1 MFEDTWEPAV
11 TDKMTGDVID
21 SQDSGSAHK
30 SADIPS
36 DLYIPQ
42 HALEIITNSFEGPL
56 DLLLYLIR
64 KNRFNVLDIPVA
76 KVAQQYAE
84 YVEVMQ
90 KIQLELAGEYL
101 AMAAT
106 LAQIKSRLLLPA
118 KESEA
123 KEEEEVDPRQELARR
138 LQIYEKFRI
147 TAKLLDS
154 HPRVGRDVF
163 ASHVRSV
170 ADRPPPRFRKV
181 PIEELVKS
189 FKQVVAATSELSVVE
204 VHKEPLS
211 VNEKTESI
219 HEMLRSV
226 KTIQFIDL
234 FDSSEGKAGIVVAFL
249 AILELIGSGKI
260 YAYQPEAEAPIH
272 LHLKE

>member
-1 MFEDTWEPAV
+1 MA
-11 TDKMTGDVID
+11 GDVID
-21 SQDSGSAHK
+21 IRDSGSAHK

-84 YVEVMQ
+84 YIEVMQ

-101 AMAAT
+101 AMAAN
-106 LAQIKSRLLLPA
+106 LAQIKSRLLLPP
-118 KESEA
+118 KKSEA
-123 KEEEEVDPRQELARR
+123 NEEEEADPRRELARR

-147 TAKLLDS
+147 TANLLDS
-154 HPRVGRDVF
+154 RPRVGRDVF
-163 ASHVRSV
+163 VSHARSL
-170 ADRPPPRFRKV
+170 ADRPLPKFRKV
-181 PIEELVKS
+181 PIEELIKS
-189 FKQVVAATSELSVVE
+189 FRRIAATSELSVVE
-204 VHKEPLS
+204 VQKEPLS
-211 VNEKTESI
+211 VKEKTESI
-219 HEMLRSV
+219 HQMLQSV

-234 FDSSEGKAGIVVAFL
+234 FDLSEGRAGIVVAFL

-272 LHLKE
+272 PALKGMTVS

>member
-1 MFEDTWEPAV
+1 MA
-11 TDKMTGDVID
+11 GDQID
-21 SQDSGSAHK
+21 IQKSGSAFK
-30 SADIPS
+30 GADIPG

-56 DLLLYLIR
+56 DLLLYLIQ

-84 YVEVMQ
+84 YIEVMQ

-106 LAQIKSRLLLPA
+106 LAQIKSRLLLPRTET
-118 KESEA
+118 ES
-123 KEEEEVDPRQELARR
+123 KEEVEVDPRQELALR
-138 LQIYEKFRI
+138 LQVYEKFRI
-147 TAKLLDS
+147 IAKLLDNR
-154 HPRVGRDVF
+154 PRVGREVF
-163 ASHVRSV
+163 VSHIQSPKI
-170 ADRPPPRFRKV
+170 RPQPKYRQMH
-181 PIEELVKS
+181 IEELLKR
-189 FKQVVAATSELSVVE
+189 FKQVVAATSELSVVQ

-211 VNEKTESI
+211 VKEKTESI
-219 HEMLRSV
+219 LDMLRVV

-234 FDSSEGKAGIVVAFL
+234 FDSSEGRAGIVVAFL
-249 AILELIGSGKI
+249 AILELIGAGKI

-272 LHLKE
+272 LHLKD